1 MADILNCFPLS
12 SEKTG
17 VESNYKRG
25 KRPWLIAKSAGSTRK
40 ANVWSVIS
48 GLNHTVRHA
57 HTILLTVLE
66 TILTSSNAR
75 TAGFILA
82 GGAVNAIAAHIRHQA
97 SAVSVQSAD
106 KSHQNYLSHFQK
118 DRKGS

>member
-25 KRPWLIAKSAGSTRK
+25 KRPWPIARIAGFTRK
-40 ANVWSVIS
+40 ANAWNGIS
-48 GLNHTVRHA
+48 GLSHTVRHA
-57 HTILLTVLE
+57 HTSLLSAPE

-75 TAGFILA
+75 TAGFMVA
-82 GGAVNAIAAHIRHQA
+82 GGAVNAIAAHILHLV
-97 SAVSVQSAD
+97 SAVSVQSVD
-106 KSHQNYLSHFQK
+106 RPHK
-118 DRKGS
+118 DYPSLFPHLIVK